1 MLRIE
6 VPAAMPKSDE
16 GHYELVLGNRQLLS
30 GFFVLVILF
39 AIFLTLGYILGRN
52 SAVMSEPKT
61 VAGAAGKVSPGT
73 ADDEIPQSANL
84 AGRPAA
90 SESGPEP
97 MSPATAVLPQAPP
110 ATPVQSAPAE
120 KREIAPAAAAPVP
133 APQHTATAERT
144 GTTERTREIL
154 SEKIRIITPRKGDVF
169 LQVAAIGR
177 AEAELMAE
185 QLNKRGYRAF
195 LSEVPDKNL
204 FRVLIGPFETSAR
217 LNETKKKLSGD
228 GLPSIVQRY

>member
-1 MLRIE
+1 
-6 VPAAMPKSDE
+6 MPKSDE

-52 SAVMSEPKT
+52 SAVMSEQRT
-61 VAGAAGKVSPGT
+61 AAGAAGVPSQNDAAREAPT
-73 ADDEIPQSANL
+73 PATS

-90 SESGPEP
+90 SEIVPEP
-97 MSPATAVLPQAPP
+97 VSSSAETHPALAPSAPP
-110 ATPVQSAPAE
+110 QDAPAE
-120 KREIAPAAAAPVP
+120 KRE
-133 APQHTATAERT
+133 TATAPPPAPPAKT
-144 GTTERTREIL
+144 TATTERTREIL
-154 SEKIRIITPRKGDVF
+154 SSKIQLITPRKGDMF

-177 AEAELMAE
+177 SEAELMAE

-195 LSEVPDKNL
+195 LSEVPGKDL
-204 FRVLIGPFETSAR
+204 FRVLIGPFETSTR
-217 LNETKKKLSGD
+217 LNETKKKLSDD

>member
-1 MLRIE
+1 MRGVVLRIE
-6 VPAAMPKSDE
+6 VLAAMPKSDE

-52 SAVMSEPKT
+52 SAVTSEPG
-61 VAGAAGKVSPGT
+61 VIAGAAGRSTPS
-73 ADDEIPQSANL
+73 SAANEPEQP
-84 AGRPAA
+84 AAAVGRPAA
-90 SESGPEP
+90 SETVTE
-97 MSPATAVLPQAPP
+97 PP
-110 ATPVQSAPAE
+110 APVAETHPAASSAAPSVEAAPAE
-120 KREIAPAAAAPVP
+120 KRDARPAVPPAAVVSSA
-133 APQHTATAERT
+133 
-144 GTTERTREIL
+144 TTERTREIL
-154 SEKIRIITPRKGDVF
+154 GGKVQLITPRKGDMF

-185 QLNKRGYRAF
+185 QLRKRGFRAF
-195 LSEVPDKNL
+195 LSEVPEKSL

-217 LNETKKKLSGD
+217 LNETKKKLSDD

>member
-1 MLRIE
+1 MS
-6 VPAAMPKSDE
+6 KSDE

-52 SAVMSEPKT
+52 SAVMSEPGT
-61 VAGAAGKVSPGT
+61 IAGASGGGSP
-73 ADDEIPQSANL
+73 SS
-84 AGRPAA
+84 AGRDAAQPASATGRPTASETVPEPLTAATATHAATEMHAATASTATHVQTAPIEKREPVPAA
-90 SESGPEP
+90 
-97 MSPATAVLPQAPP
+97 TTP
-110 ATPVQSAPAE
+110 ATPVDKSA
-120 KREIAPAAAAPVP
+120 
-133 APQHTATAERT
+133 
-144 GTTERTREIL
+144 TTERTREIL
-154 SEKIRIITPRKGDVF
+154 GGKVQLITPRKGDSF

-185 QLNKRGYRAF
+185 QLRKRGFRAF
-195 LSEVPDKNL
+195 LSEVPDKAL

-217 LNETKKKLSGD
+217 LNETKKKLSDD

>member
-52 SAVMSEPKT
+52 SAVMSEPGT
-61 VAGAAGKVSPGT
+61 VAGAAGRVSPSA
-73 ADDEIPQSANL
+73 ADNEMPPAANP

-90 SESGPEP
+90 SQSVPEP
-97 MSPATAVLPQAPP
+97 IPPATEALPAASPATPGQN
-110 ATPVQSAPAE
+110 APAE
-120 KREIAPAAAAPVP
+120 KRETAPAAAVPAAAAPVP
-133 APQHTATAERT
+133 TPQRTA
-144 GTTERTREIL
+144 TTERTREIL
-154 SEKIRIITPRKGDVF
+154 SGKIQLITPRKGDMF

-195 LSEVPDKNL
+195 LSEVPEKNL

>member
-6 VPAAMPKSDE
+6 VPSAMPKSDE

-52 SAVMSEPKT
+52 SAVMSEPGT
-61 VAGAAGKVSPGT
+61 VAGAAGRVSPS
-73 ADDEIPQSANL
+73 AAANEMPQAANS

-90 SESGPEP
+90 SESVPEP
-97 MSPATAVLPQAPP
+97 VSPATETLPAAPP
-110 ATPVQSAPAE
+110 ATPVQSTPAE
-120 KREIAPAAAAPVP
+120 KREASPAAAP
-133 APQHTATAERT
+133 APAPWHTA
-144 GTTERTREIL
+144 TTERTREIL
-154 SEKIRIITPRKGDVF
+154 SGKIQLITPRKGDMF

-177 AEAELMAE
+177 AEAEVMAE